1 LPSALEWIVLLP
13 EAQTFDYVSVAF
25 HIICFDIIQQS
36 SPLTDKFQQAAP

>member
-25 HIICFDIIQQS
+25 HIICFDVIEQS
-36 SPLTDKFQQAAP
+36 SSLSNKLQQAAP